1 MKKTEPRLKESIA
14 YAIHI
19 LRDRADIL
27 NQEILEGTH
36 QYGDDIRA
44 NMVVERCLTHAD
56 RLEKKLKKSK

>member
-1 MKKTEPRLKESIA
+1 MKTKLKKSIQ

-44 NMVVERCLTHAD
+44 NMVVKCCLAHAD